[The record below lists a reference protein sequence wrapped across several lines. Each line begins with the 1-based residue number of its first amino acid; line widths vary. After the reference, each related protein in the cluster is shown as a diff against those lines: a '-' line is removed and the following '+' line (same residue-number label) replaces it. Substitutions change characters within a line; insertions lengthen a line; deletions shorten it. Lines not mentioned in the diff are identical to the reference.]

1 MKIRSRVVN
10 LVLSWVAY
18 VLLRLLFL
26 TVRARIYSA
35 VSGVTPYVRPRGS
48 QRYAFAL
55 WHDQIV
61 LAVFSSRTWNLAGL
75 ISRHRDGG
83 YLADAAQVAGIRPI
97 RGSSSRGG
105 AEAVRE
111 ILSEPDYHLA
121 ITPDGPRGPRR
132 VMKEG
137 VVFISSRS
145 GRPLVPTG
153 MAVSNAWWVPGSWTN
168 LAIPKPF
175 SRAILIAGTPIE
187 VPEDVPREQ
196 FAAWSSLLTEEMQR
210 LEGLAQRICE
220 GDESAAA
227 CVARDPQLRLPGQAD
242 GLSGGVIRSAA

>member
-1 MKIRSRVVN
+1 MK
-10 LVLSWVAY
+10 
-18 VLLRLLFL
+18 
-26 TVRARIYSA
+26 
-35 VSGVTPYVRPRGS
+35 
-48 QRYAFAL
+48 
-55 WHDQIV
+55 D
-61 LAVFSSRTWNLAGL
+61 
-75 ISRHRDGG
+75 
-83 YLADAAQVAGIRPI
+83 
-97 RGSSSRGG
+97 
-105 AEAVRE
+105 
-111 ILSEPDYHLA
+111 
-121 ITPDGPRGPRR
+121 
-132 VMKEG
+132 G

-175 SRAILIAGTPIE
+175 SRAILISGTPIE
-187 VPEDVPREQ
+187 VPEDVTREQ